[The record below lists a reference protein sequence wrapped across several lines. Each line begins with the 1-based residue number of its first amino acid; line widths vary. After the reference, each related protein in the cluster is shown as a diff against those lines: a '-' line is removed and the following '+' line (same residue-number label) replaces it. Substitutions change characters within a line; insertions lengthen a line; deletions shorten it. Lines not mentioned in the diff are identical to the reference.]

1 MAHESPQHELAAA
14 IITKWAATAACS
26 GYFSTLSRD
35 EAKREDGEPLPTIPY
50 AAFSLASTREFAST
64 ENEYWRHVVEFE
76 AFDRTETLGATAL
89 SRIKGIFNESP
100 IVLPLGNGHSLLG
113 CQVNDESN
121 VQDDKAIWR
130 ATLSVTIKTSC
141 PI

>member
-1 MAHESPQHELAAA
+1 MAHESPQHELAVA

-26 GYFSTLSRD
+26 GYFSTLTRD
-35 EAKREDGEPLPTIPY
+35 EAPYAPTIPY
-50 AAFSLASTREFAST
+50 AVFSLASNRFAAST
-64 ENEYWRHVVEFE
+64 ENEYWRHAVEFE
-76 AFDRTETLGATAL
+76 AFDRTEILGANAL
-89 SRIKGIFNESP
+89 NRIKGIFNESP

>member
-1 MAHESPQHELAAA
+1 MAYESPQHELAKA
-14 IITKWAATAACS
+14 IIAKWAATASCS

-35 EAKREDGEPLPTIPY
+35 EAPYAPTIPY
-50 AAFSLASTREFAST
+50 AIFSLASTREFAST

-76 AFDRTETLGATAL
+76 AFDRTEILGAAAL
-89 SRIKGIFNESP
+89 ARIKGIFNESP
-100 IVLPLGNGHSLLG
+100 IVLPLSNGHSFVG

-130 ATLSVTIKTSC
+130 ATLSVTIRTTC
-141 PI
+141 PV